1 MKVITSFLAILA
13 LSAVTS
19 FAAEGDAPK
28 KPEGDKGK
36 PKMNP
41 EEMMKRLDTDKDGK
55 VSKAEFLASPNAK
68 KDEAKATERFGKMD
82 KNSDGSLTLEEL
94 TPKKKKNA

>member
-1 MKVITSFLAILA
+1 MKVITSLLAILA

-19 FAAEGDAPK
+19 FAADSEAK

-41 EEMMKRLDTDKDGK
+41 EEMLKKLDTDKDGK
-55 VSKAEFLASPNAK
+55 ISKAEFLASPNAK

-94 TPKKKKNA
+94 TPKKK

>member
-41 EEMMKRLDTDKDGK
+41 EEMLKRLDTDKDGK
-55 VSKAEFLASPNAK
+55 VSKAEFMASPNAK

-94 TPKKKKNA
+94 TPKKKKGA

>member
-1 MKVITSFLAILA
+1 MKVITSLLAILA
-13 LSAVTS
+13 LSAVTT

-41 EEMMKRLDTDKDGK
+41 EELIKKLDTDKDGK
-55 VSKAEFLASPNAK
+55 ISKAEWLASPQAK
-68 KDEAKATERFGKMD
+68 KDEAKATERFGKLD
-82 KNSDGSLTLEEL
+82 KNADGFITLDEF
-94 TPKKKKNA
+94 TAKKKKDA

>member
-1 MKVITSFLAILA
+1 MKVITSFLAVLA

-41 EEMMKRLDTDKDGK
+41 EEMIKKLDTDKDGK
-55 VSKAEFLASPNAK
+55 VSKAEFMASPNAK

-82 KNSDGSLTLEEL
+82 KDSDGFLTKEEM
-94 TPKKKKNA
+94 TPKKKKDA

>member
-41 EEMMKRLDTDKDGK
+41 EEMFKRLDTDKDGK
-55 VSKAEFLASPNAK
+55 VSKAEFMASPNAK

-94 TPKKKKNA
+94 TPKKKKGA